1 MKTLILKVFATG
13 EDIDS
18 PAWVKVELTKE
29 LLQRVEYLSAL
40 CLEHNLRSVTTYDAP
55 AEWDLEDEVHLTH
68 DRLEVHGLFFWFA
81 CMTKFGNYLCESGSF
96 TLEILRALIAAE
108 PGNTHKKNLLKYG
121 FIFKGDHIYQ
131 DKDVEK
137 NYEAHLDWLKQTS
150 RYPI

>member
-13 EDIDS
+13 EDIDG
-18 PAWVKVELTKE
+18 PTWVKVELTKE
-29 LLQRVEYLSAL
+29 FLHRVEHLSAL
-40 CLEHNLRSVTTYDAP
+40 CLVHNLRSVTTHDAP
-55 AEWDLEDEVHLTH
+55 AEWDLEDEVRLTY
-68 DRLEVHGLFFWFA
+68 DRLEVYGLFFWFA
-81 CMTKFGNYLCESGSF
+81 CVTKFGNYLYGSGSL

-108 PGNTHKKNLLKYG
+108 PGNTHEKNLLKYG

-150 RYPI
+150 E